1 MGEPVLYF
9 AVLYVQG
16 SLTAHKAGAN
26 ELVEVCQA
34 RLVLKVDGPGEVR
47 RRDNFGVPIRISL
60 VRGQN

>member
-1 MGEPVLYF
+1 M
-9 AVLYVQG
+9 LYVQG
-16 SLTAHKAGAN
+16 SLTTHKAGSN

-47 RRDNFGVPIRISL
+47 RRENFGVPIRISL